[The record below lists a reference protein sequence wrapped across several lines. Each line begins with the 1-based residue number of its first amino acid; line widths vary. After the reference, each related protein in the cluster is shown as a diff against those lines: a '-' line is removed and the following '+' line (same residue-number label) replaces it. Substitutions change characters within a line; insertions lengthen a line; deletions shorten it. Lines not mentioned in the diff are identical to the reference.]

1 MSVIRNTRGRNALML
16 IADLRGVVEAPPTP
30 YAELL

>member
-1 MSVIRNTRGRNALML
+1 MTRGRKALLL
-16 IADLRGVVEAPPTP
+16 IADLRGVVEPPPTP